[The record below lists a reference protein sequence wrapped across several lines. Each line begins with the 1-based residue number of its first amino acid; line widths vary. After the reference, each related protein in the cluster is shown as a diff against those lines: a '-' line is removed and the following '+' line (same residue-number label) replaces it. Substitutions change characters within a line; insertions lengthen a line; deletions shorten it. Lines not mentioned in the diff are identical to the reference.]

1 MGGRGHRT
9 GPQSPQPQEA
19 GATAGQRGQLGQQDR
34 TAPPRK
40 SQGELADLVWSLVR
54 RFPEIY
60 QEFRERIALQEGDV
74 GRLVAEARREI
85 RQVTSET
92 AWQNDWTGE
101 GHIPDYSKIQ
111 HRFERLLELGHA
123 DAVVSLG
130 REFIAQGLRQIG
142 EAHDEGDTA
151 TAFAECLPVVFQAVT
166 RSSLSGPE
174 RLLFAIDAELA
185 DDYDA
190 LGDSTEAL
198 FDAPAQ
204 PQDWSVVADT
214 LAQRLKTSSAQEERG
229 AADSFSRNYARDR
242 VTNWIATALENAGR
256 DQELRTLY
264 ESEAQATGS
273 YERLVRFLL
282 EQKHFEDA
290 ERSARKGIAATS
302 AKLPGIATSLAASL
316 CELAQKRQQWD
327 VVAAHAAFRFFS
339 DHPSPSTF
347 DELVKAARK
356 AGVEE
361 PVRAA
366 ALHFLETGA
375 LPYQVI
381 VPPPAAATVKGKST
395 RTLVQERGA
404 AIRSKTKPAATFP
417 EPTPAVPVRVKI
429 EPQWPLPFPDYLLPF
444 LDRPERYNP
453 APRPHLEI
461 LLEMALTA
469 KRPDEVLRWFDK
481 MQSAPRGPGY
491 YQGPYGYGYS
501 DRVAEA
507 VSAAYPERALAIY
520 TAALNAQLPHA
531 QQSSYESATA
541 YLRKLRPLYEALN
554 RASEWTALVA
564 SIREKYRNR
573 PRFMDLLDGLEGRSI
588 VQSARTRRK

>member
-290 ERSARKGIAATS
+290 ERWARKGIAATS

-366 ALHFLETGA
+366 AL
-375 LPYQVI
+375 LPRNGGPT
-381 VPPPAAATVKGKST
+381 VPG
-395 RTLVQERGA
+395 
-404 AIRSKTKPAATFP
+404 
-417 EPTPAVPVRVKI
+417 
-429 EPQWPLPFPDYLLPF
+429 DC
-444 LDRPERYNP
+444 P
-453 APRPHLEI
+453 APRGRDGQGQEHPNPGPGTRRRDPVQDQARGDLPGTDAGSPGSSEDRAPVAAAFPR
-461 LLEMALTA
+461 LPPPVPGSAGA
-469 KRPDEVLRWFDK
+469 VQPGAAPASGDPAGDGADRQASGR
-481 MQSAPRGPGY
+481 SAPLVRQDAVRSPRSRLLSRPVRIRLQRPRRGGGVRRIPGT
-491 YQGPYGYGYS
+491 
-501 DRVAEA
+501 R
-507 VSAAYPERALAIY
+507 LAIY